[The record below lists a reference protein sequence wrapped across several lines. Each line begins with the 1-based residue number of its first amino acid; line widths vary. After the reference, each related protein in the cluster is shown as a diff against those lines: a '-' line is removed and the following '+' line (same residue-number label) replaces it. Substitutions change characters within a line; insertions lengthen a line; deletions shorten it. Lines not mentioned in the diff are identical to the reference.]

1 MTEEFQGSFYVM
13 CDGKYRMNLPY
24 IVFCQM
30 EINKIMIYNNITYD
44 ITYYITKLYPVEY
57 LFIKIT
63 CMHDVIKPIFMQ
75 NETHKVELYYQNG

>member
-13 CDGKYRMNLPY
+13 CDGKYRINLPY

-30 EINKIMIYNNITYD
+30 EINKIMIYNNIKYN
-44 ITYYITKLYPVEY
+44 ITYNITKLYPVEY

-63 CMHDVIKPIFMQ
+63 CMHDVMKPIFMQ
-75 NETHKVELYYQNG
+75 KETHKAELYYHNG

>member
-13 CDGKYRMNLPY
+13 CDGKYRINLPY

-30 EINKIMIYNNITYD
+30 EINKIMIYNNV
-44 ITYYITKLYPVEY
+44 KLYPVEY

-63 CMHDVIKPIFMQ
+63 CMHDVMKQIFMQ
-75 NETHKVELYYQNG
+75 NETHKAELYYQNG

>member
-1 MTEEFQGSFYVM
+1 MTEKFQGSFYVM
-13 CDGKYRMNLPY
+13 CDGKYRINLPY

-30 EINKIMIYNNITYD
+30 EINKIMIYNNITYN

-63 CMHDVIKPIFMQ
+63 CMHDVMKPIFMQ
-75 NETHKVELYYQNG
+75 NETHKAELYYHNG

>member
-13 CDGKYRMNLPY
+13 CDGKYRINLPY

-30 EINKIMIYNNITYD
+30 EINKIMIYNN

-63 CMHDVIKPIFMQ
+63 CMHDVMKPIFMQ
-75 NETHKVELYYQNG
+75 NETHKAELYYHNG

>member
-13 CDGKYRMNLPY
+13 CDGKYRINLPY
-24 IVFCQM
+24 TVFCQM
-30 EINKIMIYNNITYD
+30 EINKIMIYNNITYN
-44 ITYYITKLYPVEY
+44 ITKLYPVEY

-75 NETHKVELYYQNG
+75 NETHKAELYYHNG

>member
-13 CDGKYRMNLPY
+13 CDGKYRINLPY

-30 EINKIMIYNNITYD
+30 EINKIMIYNNITYN
-44 ITYYITKLYPVEY
+44 ITKLYPVEY

-63 CMHDVIKPIFMQ
+63 CMHDVIKPVFMQ
-75 NETHKVELYYQNG
+75 NETHKAELYYHNG

>member
-13 CDGKYRMNLPY
+13 CDGKYRINLPY
-24 IVFCQM
+24 IFFCQM
-30 EINKIMIYNNITYD
+30 EINKIMIYNNV
-44 ITYYITKLYPVEY
+44 KLYPVEY

-75 NETHKVELYYQNG
+75 NETHKAELYYQSG

>member
-13 CDGKYRMNLPY
+13 CDGKYRINLPY

-30 EINKIMIYNNITYD
+30 EINKIMIYNNITYN
-44 ITYYITKLYPVEY
+44 ITKLYPVEY

-63 CMHDVIKPIFMQ
+63 CMHDVMKQIFMQ
-75 NETHKVELYYQNG
+75 NETHKAELYYHNG

>member
-13 CDGKYRMNLPY
+13 SDGKYRINLPY

-30 EINKIMIYNNITYD
+30 EINKIMIYNNITYN
-44 ITYYITKLYPVEY
+44 ITYNITKLYPVEY

-63 CMHDVIKPIFMQ
+63 CMHDVMKPIFMQ
-75 NETHKVELYYQNG
+75 NETHKAELYYHNG

>member
-13 CDGKYRMNLPY
+13 CDGKYRINLPY

-30 EINKIMIYNNITYD
+30 EINKIMIYNNV
-44 ITYYITKLYPVEY
+44 KLYPVEY

-75 NETHKVELYYQNG
+75 NETHKAELYYQNG

>member
-13 CDGKYRMNLPY
+13 CDGKYRINLPY

-30 EINKIMIYNNITYD
+30 EINKIVIYNNITYN
-44 ITYYITKLYPVEY
+44 ITKLYPVEY

-63 CMHDVIKPIFMQ
+63 CMHDVIKPVFMQ
-75 NETHKVELYYQNG
+75 NETHKAELYYHNG

>member
-13 CDGKYRMNLPY
+13 CDGKYRINLPY

-30 EINKIMIYNNITYD
+30 EINKIMIYNNITYN
-44 ITYYITKLYPVEY
+44 ITKLYPVEY

-63 CMHDVIKPIFMQ
+63 CMHDVMKPIFMQ
-75 NETHKVELYYQNG
+75 NETHKAELYYHNG

>member
-30 EINKIMIYNNITYD
+30 EINKIMIYNNITYN
-44 ITYYITKLYPVEY
+44 ITYYLTKLYPVEY

-63 CMHDVIKPIFMQ
+63 CMHDVMKQIFMQ
-75 NETHKVELYYQNG
+75 NETHKAELYYQNG

>member
-13 CDGKYRMNLPY
+13 CDGKYRINLPY

-30 EINKIMIYNNITYD
+30 EINKIMIYNNITYN
-44 ITYYITKLYPVEY
+44 ITKLYLVEY

-75 NETHKVELYYQNG
+75 NETHKAELYYHNG

>member
-13 CDGKYRMNLPY
+13 CDGKYRINLPY

-30 EINKIMIYNNITYD
+30 EINKIMIYNNITYN
-44 ITYYITKLYPVEY
+44 ITYYLTKLYPVEY

-63 CMHDVIKPIFMQ
+63 CMHDVMKQIFMQ
-75 NETHKVELYYQNG
+75 NETHKAELYYHNG

>member
-30 EINKIMIYNNITYD
+30 EINKIMIYNNV
-44 ITYYITKLYPVEY
+44 KLYPVEY

-75 NETHKVELYYQNG
+75 NETHKAELYYQNG

>member
-13 CDGKYRMNLPY
+13 CDGKYRINLPY

-30 EINKIMIYNNITYD
+30 EINKIMIYNKIKYNITYN
-44 ITYYITKLYPVEY
+44 ITKLYPVEY

-63 CMHDVIKPIFMQ
+63 CMHDVMKPIFMQ
-75 NETHKVELYYQNG
+75 NETHKAELYYHNG

>member
-13 CDGKYRMNLPY
+13 CDRKYRINLPY

-30 EINKIMIYNNITYD
+30 EINKIMIYNNITYN
-44 ITYYITKLYPVEY
+44 ITYNITKLYPVEY

-75 NETHKVELYYQNG
+75 NETHKAELYYHNG

>member
-13 CDGKYRMNLPY
+13 CDGKYRINLPY

-30 EINKIMIYNNITYD
+30 EINKIMIYNNITYN
-44 ITYYITKLYPVEY
+44 ITKLYPVEY

-75 NETHKVELYYQNG
+75 NETHKAELYYHNG

>member
-13 CDGKYRMNLPY
+13 CDGKYRINLPY

-30 EINKIMIYNNITYD
+30 EINKIMIYNNITYN

-63 CMHDVIKPIFMQ
+63 CMHDVMKQIFMQ
-75 NETHKVELYYQNG
+75 NETHKAELYYHNG

>member
-13 CDGKYRMNLPY
+13 CDGKYRINLPY

-30 EINKIMIYNNITYD
+30 EINKIMIYNNV
-44 ITYYITKLYPVEY
+44 KLYPVEY

-75 NETHKVELYYQNG
+75 NETHKAELYYHNG

>member
-1 MTEEFQGSFYVM
+1 MSEEFQGSFYVM

-30 EINKIMIYNNITYD
+30 EINKIMIYNNITYN
-44 ITYYITKLYPVEY
+44 ITYNITKLYLVEY

-75 NETHKVELYYQNG
+75 NETHKAELYYHNG